1 MDYSVTIMHVFYHP
15 ETQEEEH
22 VWIDADIVDEPEVH
36 TYYNGNPGHPGS
48 RSVEITSWGKCLDDT
63 HPEWITLN
71 MLHDALDS
79 IDLSNHSS
87 NDNDNE
93 YEFNSDK

>member
-1 MDYSVTIMHVFYHP
+1 
-15 ETQEEEH
+15 
-22 VWIDADIVDEPEVH
+22 
-36 TYYNGNPGHPGS
+36 
-48 RSVEITSWGKCLDDT
+48 
-63 HPEWITLN
+63 

-87 NDNDNE
+87 SDNDNE